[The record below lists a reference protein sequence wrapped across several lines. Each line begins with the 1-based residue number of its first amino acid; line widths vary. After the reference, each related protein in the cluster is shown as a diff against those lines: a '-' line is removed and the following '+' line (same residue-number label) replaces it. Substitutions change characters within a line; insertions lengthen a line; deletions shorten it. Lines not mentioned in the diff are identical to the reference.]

1 MMHNWFECSIRY
13 EKTMENGMNKKVTE
27 RYLVDALSFTEA
39 EARIIEEM
47 APYIT
52 GSFTVVDIKRA
63 TYSEL
68 FPSDEES
75 ADRWFK
81 CKLFFITL
89 DEKSGAEKKTSTQV
103 LVQAADL
110 RDAVKKLDEAMKGT
124 MADYQI
130 AAVAETPIMDV
141 YPYSEDEAGEEHRQP
156 KEPTAN
162 ELLSACR
169 EGERTEVT
177 VGGRKIIVDK
187 RGRNT
192 VVTPSD
198 EENQKPNP

>member
-47 APYIT
+47 
-52 GSFTVVDIKRA
+52 
-63 TYSEL
+63 
-68 FPSDEES
+68 
-75 ADRWFK
+75 RWFK
-81 CKLFFITL
+81 CKLIFITL
-89 DEKSGAEKKTSTQV
+89 DEKSGAEKKSSTQV

-130 AAVAETPIMDV
+130 ASVAETPIMDV